1 MLVARGLNLLF
12 LCHMNQKK
20 DVALRRLLMFQDTHI
35 FDSYD
40 LRVLCLCLGKEIMRE
55 ADVVAVTE
63 MINLMVKAISSSK
76 AKPPAIIPKKNPFSV
91 KSSSTKIRIKR
102 IEDYEYIL
110 KFLVTP
116 FRESQPEA
124 ELQKVIDTMKHNN
137 PYLYQGIIK
146 SLPRFVYESLK
157 EQMSEVTVEGKKR
170 RIVHA
175 GAMKEDGKL
184 PNETVAGKGVKKRTL
199 ASESE

>member
-1 MLVARGLNLLF
+1 
-12 LCHMNQKK
+12 MNQRNE
-20 DVALRRLLMFQDTHI
+20 VALRRLLMFQDTHI

-63 MINLMVKAISSSK
+63 MINLMVKAIAS
-76 AKPPAIIPKKNPFSV
+76 AKVQPTTIVAKKNPFSI
-91 KSSSTKIRIKR
+91 KTSSTKIRIKR
-102 IEDYEYIL
+102 IDDYEYIL

-116 FRESQPEA
+116 FRDSQPEA

-137 PYLYQGIIK
+137 AYLYQGIVK
-146 SLPRFVYESLK
+146 SLPRLVYENLK
-157 EQMSEVTVEGKKR
+157 EQMSEVVVEGKKR

-184 PNETVAGKGVKKRTL
+184 PNETVIAKGVKKRTL